1 MMNSKVAKN
10 FEQLKP
16 VLLVFPVVLLGMI
29 ALFLITQNAFST
41 TGYVEIQ
48 KSCFYE
54 INSALSQFPEVI
66 YNLTQIGDAMVFLSL
81 IGIFIVLAP
90 KIWEAAVPA
99 ALFSLL
105 FSKLFK
111 SLFSVPRPAGIL
123 DQDSFHI
130 IGKTLVG
137 FSSLPSGHSI
147 TVFTFLT
154 VLMYGFMPKDLGKK
168 ILWFAFVVCIGLFV
182 AFTRVGVG
190 AHYPLDVVS
199 GSITGY
205 ICGVLGI
212 FTMRKF
218 NLFGWLGQKKWF
230 PFLIL
235 AFLVCVVIFITKIRT
250 ENLPVFYVAIVGL
263 VVSLYKMIKVYVQK

>member
-29 ALFLITQNAFST
+29 ALFLMTQNAFST

-154 VLMYGFMPKDLGKK
+154 VLMFGFMPKELGKK
-168 ILWFAFVVCIGLFV
+168 IAWFALVVFVGLIV
-182 AFTRVGVG
+182 ALTRVGVG

-205 ICGVLGI
+205 ICGLLGI

-218 NLFGWLGQKKWF
+218 NLFGWIGQKKWF
-230 PFLIL
+230 PFLMLI
-235 AFLVCVVIFITKIRT
+235 FLVCVVVFVNKIRT
-250 ENLPVFYVAIVGL
+250 ENLPVYYLAIVGL
-263 VVSLYKMIKVYVQK
+263 VVFLYKMIKVYVQK